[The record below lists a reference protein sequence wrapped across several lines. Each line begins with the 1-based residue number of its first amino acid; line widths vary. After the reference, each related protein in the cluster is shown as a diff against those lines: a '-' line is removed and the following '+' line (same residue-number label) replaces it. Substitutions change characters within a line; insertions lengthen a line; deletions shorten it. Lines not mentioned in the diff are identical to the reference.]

1 MRTTLLLLLLLI
13 PFGGYKGQPTFATE
27 TKKVGQSVSLECPS
41 NSSEIQALHIWI
53 RLASGSFPEILGQMS
68 AIDMAEPETRT
79 SKSGRRIT
87 VKQEPGKFVLQISQ
101 VQKIDTALYYCFELP
116 SRFHKMT
123 FLNGIF
129 LLVKDIPEAETAVTA
144 VTHDLQFNES
154 RSRCSVFSRSGNKTC
169 EDGHNFYWLRAGP
182 EDSNP
187 HFIYTHDECEKVAK
201 GSMQQCV
208 HAFRNTVDAGTYSC
222 AVATCGHIF
231 MAKATKVNTQD
242 GSKCDIHR
250 SVVFVLGSALAL
262 SWIISTFLICK
273 IKTEGCFYCKAYFS
287 KQSKNPCDA
296 QGPPTLNREENA
308 RLNSTV
314 VFSMMESNTLDAAQ
328 TKASLMTC
336 TVRAKS

>member
-1 MRTTLLLLLLLI
+1 MRTTLHLLLLLI

-27 TKKVGQSVSLECPS
+27 TKKVGQSVSLECPR

-68 AIDMAEPETRT
+68 PLDKAEPETRT
-79 SKSGRRIT
+79 SKGGRRIT

-129 LLVKDIPEAETAVTA
+129 LLVKDVPEAETAVTA
-144 VTHDLQFNES
+144 VNHDLQFNES

-169 EDGHNFYWLRAGP
+169 ADGHNFYWLRAGP

-187 HFIYTHDECEKVAK
+187 HFIYTHDECEKVAN
-201 GSMQQCV
+201 GSMQKCI
-208 HAFRNTVDAGTYSC
+208 HAFHNTVDAGTYSC

-231 MAKATKVNTQD
+231 MAKATKVITKD
-242 GSKCDIHR
+242 PSKSDFLKTVI
-250 SVVFVLGSALAL
+250 FVMAAALTLISFLSA
-262 SWIISTFLICK
+262 FLIYK
-273 IKTEGCFYCKAYFS
+273 VKTKTFCCCIACL
-287 KQSKNPCDA
+287 Q
-296 QGPPTLNREENA
+296 TREETCSGVQQ
-308 RLNSTV
+308 RT
-314 VFSMMESNTLDAAQ
+314 EDTLVYSAP
-328 TKASLMTC
+328 TIVPRKSGKASQT
-336 TVRAKS
+336 RARKNEDFSTYTDVCLRET